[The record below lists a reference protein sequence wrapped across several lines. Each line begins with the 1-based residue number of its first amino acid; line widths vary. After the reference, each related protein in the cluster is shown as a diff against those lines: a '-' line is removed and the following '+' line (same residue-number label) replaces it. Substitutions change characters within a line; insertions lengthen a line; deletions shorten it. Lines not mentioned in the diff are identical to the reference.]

1 MNNIQ
6 KFLLAFSLA
15 SMTLSL
21 TLWFTGNQIGGLY
34 VGIWCPTILSL
45 EGFLPKKY
53 RVVQTEE
60 S

>member
-1 MNNIQ
+1 MKNT
-6 KFLLAFSLA
+6 LLIAAFV
-15 SMTLSL
+15 SMTMSL
-21 TLWFTGNQIGGLY
+21 TLWFTGSQTAGLY

-53 RVVQTEE
+53 RANHTEE